1 MQLINYEEA
10 VHLVMHGEKDGIYV
24 MVPRRMGGMTM
35 EEVRK
40 LARDGVLFGM
50 SDVPE
55 KEPSVPEKEPV
66 VPEKEPKPAPEPEL
80 GSGPLLPPAPEP
92 GDGSKPAGRRIDTG
106 KILALRKAGWAVKD
120 IAEDMGLSTAT
131 VSSAIWREKK
141 KSESKEDKQNEI
153 I

>member
-24 MVPRRMGGMTM
+24 MVPRRMGGMAM

-40 LARDGVLFGM
+40 LARDGAMFGIPIV
-50 SDVPE
+50 SE
-55 KEPSVPEKEPV
+55 
-66 VPEKEPKPAPEPEL
+66 PAPE
-80 GSGPLLPPAPEP
+80 PAPEP
-92 GDGSKPAGRRIDTG
+92 GPEPEPAAAPEQGDDSKPAARRIDTG

-120 IAEDMGLSTAT
+120 IAEDMGLSTAA
-131 VSSAIWREKK
+131 VSNAIWREKK